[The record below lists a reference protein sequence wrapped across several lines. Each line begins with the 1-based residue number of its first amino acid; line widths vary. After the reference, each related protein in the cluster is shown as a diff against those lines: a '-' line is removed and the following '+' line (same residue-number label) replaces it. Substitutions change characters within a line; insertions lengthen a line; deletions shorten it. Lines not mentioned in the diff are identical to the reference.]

1 MNHLT
6 CTDVPLS
13 LGNMPDEQ
21 KQEFYYMYMTQG
33 IETLKHFLDE
43 NKIILEQFT
52 KESIVEKRLFPY
64 IPFYIARY
72 ERDIVSENDVG
83 KAVADLNY
91 FRDEMLRLNRKN
103 ELSDVE
109 LIDLKGFVNTI
120 ITHITNGNKN
130 EERLVNIMGGTV
142 LETESEKLV
151 RQGIQQGIQLGQAK
165 MLIEIGR
172 EDGLDETAI
181 LKRIQEKIGL
191 SLEEA
196 LDCMKLY
203 GKQQA

>member
-1 MNHLT
+1 M
-6 CTDVPLS
+6 
-13 LGNMPDEQ
+13 
-21 KQEFYYMYMTQG
+21 
-33 IETLKHFLDE
+33 
-43 NKIILEQFT
+43 
-52 KESIVEKRLFPY
+52 
-64 IPFYIARY
+64 
-72 ERDIVSENDVG
+72 G

-142 LETESEKLV
+142 IETESEKLV
-151 RQGIQQGIQLGQAK
+151 RQGIQQGMQQGMKQGIQQGIQLGQAK
-165 MLIEIGR
+165 MLIEMGR
-172 EDGLDETAI
+172 EDGLDEAAI

-196 LDCMKLY
+196 LDCMNLY

>member
-1 MNHLT
+1 M
-6 CTDVPLS
+6 
-13 LGNMPDEQ
+13 
-21 KQEFYYMYMTQG
+21 
-33 IETLKHFLDE
+33 
-43 NKIILEQFT
+43 
-52 KESIVEKRLFPY
+52 
-64 IPFYIARY
+64 
-72 ERDIVSENDVG
+72 G

-142 LETESEKLV
+142 IETESEKLV

-165 MLIEIGR
+165 MLIEMGR
-172 EDGLDETAI
+172 EDGLDEAAI

-196 LDCMKLY
+196 LDCMNLY